1 MIKKNKRIIFIMT
14 LIAFIWVNNTSIFIK
29 NEEIDIDFIFIT
41 KENGEYRRKE
51 YQKK

>member
-29 NEEIDIDFIFIT
+29 NENTMPKLLAHRGLAQTFDIS
-41 KENGEYRRKE
+41 KV
-51 YQKK
+51 